1 MLSVAEARTRITSAL
16 APVANETVSPPDA
29 AGRALA
35 ADAVAQLTQPPFDV
49 SAMDGY
55 AVRAIEA
62 SAGARLTVSG
72 SIPAG
77 ASAPQPL
84 APRCAM
90 RIFTGAPVPPG
101 ADAIVIQEDT
111 SRDGNTV
118 TINEAAIAGKHIRR
132 AGLDFRAG
140 TTLLSAPRALS
151 AVDAS
156 LLAAAGVSSV
166 AVRRRPRIAILA
178 TGDEL
183 APPGTRPGPGQI
195 IASTGVAIAALVR
208 EWGGEALDLG
218 IARDDRETIRRAAAR
233 VRDADMLVT
242 LGGASVGEHDL
253 VRDALQPEGLTL
265 DFWKIAMRP
274 GKPMMFG
281 RWGATAFLGL
291 PGNPVS
297 ALVCTHL
304 FLRPAVERLLGFEGG
319 APPMLR
325 VRLGCD
331 LAANDTR
338 EDYLRACLS
347 GDAAGDLAATPLAVQ
362 DSSMLSALAQADC
375 LLVRPPHA
383 PEARAGDWAFALP
396 LRATR
401 SSPF

>member
-1 MLSVAEARTRITSAL
+1 MRTPSSFRKTRRGG
-16 APVANETVSPPDA
+16 
-29 AGRALA
+29 AGDVRDG
-35 ADAVAQLTQPPFDV
+35 DAVA
-49 SAMDGY
+49 
-55 AVRAIEA
+55 
-62 SAGARLTVSG
+62 
-72 SIPAG
+72 
-77 ASAPQPL
+77 
-84 APRCAM
+84 
-90 RIFTGAPVPPG
+90 
-101 ADAIVIQEDT
+101 
-111 SRDGNTV
+111 
-118 TINEAAIAGKHIRR
+118 INEAAIAGKHIRR

-140 TTLLSAPRALS
+140 DAVLAAPRALS
-151 AVDAS
+151 ATDAS
-156 LLAAAGVSSV
+156 LLAAAGVDSV
-166 AVRRRPRIAILA
+166 TVRRRPRIAILA

-218 IARDDRETIRRAAAR
+218 IARDDREAIRRAAAGG
-233 VRDADMLVT
+233 RDADLLVT

-253 VRDALQPEGLTL
+253 VRDALLPEGLTL

-297 ALVCTHL
+297 ALVCAHL
-304 FLRPAVERLLGFEGG
+304 FLRPAMAHLLGFEGG
-319 APPMLR
+319 TPPQLR
-325 VRLGCD
+325 VRIGCG
-331 LAANDTR
+331 LAANDAR
-338 EDYLRACLS
+338 EDYLRARLS
-347 GDAAGDLAATPLAVQ
+347 RDMAGDLVATPFAVQ

-396 LRATR
+396 LRAAGFSLR
-401 SSPF
+401 